1 MPNLVQSILPGLA
14 GGVSFGPTIQ
24 KSANKE
30 ITGKGTEPMQT
41 VRFGNTGFEAS
52 RLGVGLAEVGSE
64 LSLADQAQASSVL
77 NTALDR
83 GINFLDTAACY
94 GISEELI
101 GIGVSH
107 RRDDYFLATK
117 AGHITGGYEG
127 EEWTYQ
133 TVVDSIDR
141 SLRRLKTDHVDLV
154 QLHSCGI
161 DVLEKGDVVRA
172 LQEAQQAGKARFI
185 GYSGDNEA
193 AHWAVD
199 SGLFATLQTSYNIVE
214 QRARTSGLL
223 EKAAAKGMGTIIKR
237 PIAGGSWAKSR
248 GEDSDQQIRRYDEPY
263 LERAR
268 AMCAPGPI
276 EGEPDNGILTS
287 LGYTLAD
294 PNANVAIV
302 GTKDP
307 SHMEANI
314 RQVESELPIPVS
326 VVEELNSRF
335 EKLDTDW
342 AQRG

>member
-1 MPNLVQSILPGLA
+1 
-14 GGVSFGPTIQ
+14 
-24 KSANKE
+24 
-30 ITGKGTEPMQT
+30 MQT
-41 VRFGNTGFEAS
+41 VPFGNTGFEIS
-52 RLGVGLAEVGSE
+52 RLGVGLSEVGFE
-64 LSLADQAQASSVL
+64 LSLDDQEQASNVL

-83 GINFLDTAACY
+83 GINFLDTSACY
-94 GISEELI
+94 GISEELV

-107 RRDDYFLATK
+107 RRSDYFLATK
-117 AGHITGGYEG
+117 AGHITDGYEG

-141 SLRRLKTDHVDLV
+141 SLRRLKTDHVDVV

-161 DVLEKGDVVRA
+161 DVLEKGDVIRA
-172 LQEAQQAGKARFI
+172 LQEAQQAGKTRFI

-199 SGLFATLQTSYNIVE
+199 SGLFATLQTSYNLVE

-223 EKAAAKGMGTIIKR
+223 EKAASKGMGTIIKR

-248 GEDSDQQIRRYDEPY
+248 GEASKPEVREYDEPY
-263 LERAR
+263 LERAI
-268 AMCAPGPI
+268 AMRAPGPV
-276 EGEPDNGILTS
+276 EDEPENGILTS
-287 LGYTLAD
+287 LGYTLAN
-294 PNANVAIV
+294 PNVNVAIV

-314 RQVESELPIPVS
+314 GQVEKELPIPES

>member
-1 MPNLVQSILPGLA
+1 
-14 GGVSFGPTIQ
+14 
-24 KSANKE
+24 
-30 ITGKGTEPMQT
+30 MQT

-64 LSLADQAQASSVL
+64 LSFADQAQASSVL

-83 GINFLDTAACY
+83 GINFLDTSACY

-101 GIGVSH
+101 GVGVSH

-223 EKAAAKGMGTIIKR
+223 EKAVARGMGTIIKR

-248 GEDSDQQIRRYDEPY
+248 GEDSDQQIRGYDEPY

-326 VVEELNSRF
+326 VVEELNNRF